1 MLSQFHCHLPERN
14 RLEAA
19 ETIKLLLVAFTLL
32 PKVETPN
39 ESFDSTEQLQ
49 RPLSGVV
56 ATNCS
61 IVCFIASIS
70 WTFGGSNGRF
80 LGFTISAEDK
90 VNAEPK
96 YAGRYLTKPDINRF
110 VGKGHQPP

>member
-56 ATNCS
+56 ATDCS

-80 LGFTISAEDK
+80 WGFTISAG
-90 VNAEPK
+90 AE
-96 YAGRYLTKPDINRF
+96 A
-110 VGKGHQPP
+110 